1 MNLPNKLTLLRVLLI
16 PFFLLFMYL
25 NIPFHF
31 AIALVIFGIASIT
44 DALDGR
50 IARSRNLVTNFGKFL
65 DPLADKVLVIAALAV
80 FVEFAEVNMSAIP
93 FIIITAREFMVSGL
107 RLLAANSGIVVA
119 AGIWGKLKTAF
130 TMVAIVAILLWLS
143 LCGDLREKIGVM
155 YGNPETT
162 PGGRALKFYSS
173 VRIEVRKGEVIKS
186 GTDVIGACTRCKIVK
201 NKVAPPFKECE
212 FDLMYG
218 SGISRTGEVL
228 DLAVDLDIIKK
239 GGSWFS
245 YKDQKLGQGRDNVK
259 ELLQNDENLMK
270 EIEEQILARKDE
282 LKAAAPKKSK
292 PAEAVSAADKPVS
305 GGAAVSDDDVL
316 ASFDE
321 NFEEFTPA
329 EE

>member
-143 LCGDLREKIGVM
+143 LCGDFGIDF
-155 YGNPETT
+155 PE
-162 PGGRALKFYSS
+162 GFR
-173 VRIEVRKGEVIKS
+173 
-186 GTDVIGACTRCKIVK
+186 
-201 NKVAPPFKECE
+201 N
-212 FDLMYG
+212 
-218 SGISRTGEVL
+218 
-228 DLAVDLDIIKK
+228 AVD
-239 GGSWFS
+239 
-245 YKDQKLGQGRDNVK
+245 NAVV
-259 ELLQNDENLMK
+259 
-270 EIEEQILARKDE
+270 
-282 LKAAAPKKSK
+282 
-292 PAEAVSAADKPVS
+292 PALIWISAGLTVVS
-305 GGAAVSDDDVL
+305 GAVYLKGYWNLIDSDK
-316 ASFDE
+316 
-321 NFEEFTPA
+321 
-329 EE
+329 